1 MKKYMYM
8 GIVFDTMFLYLP
20 NAFLPPLTLLYLAAQ
35 IRSGWWQGMLNI
47 WLLPPTFDQAL

>member
-1 MKKYMYM
+1 M
-8 GIVFDTMFLYLP
+8 GIVFDTMFSYLP

-47 WLLPPTFDQAL
+47 WILPPIFDQAL